1 MHKVSLQ
8 PRSQKGVEEKRRI
21 AEGPSAGPAVAQGCK
36 TCCHAQAVIGR
47 AWRPACRPEEA
58 GRSGGTSAGLR
69 GAIIGLSNLPI
80 MISMS
85 RTMLECSKQHGIC
98 RWMRSVLGFAASA
111 PGPSQINGSGDWSPV
126 HPGKLQIFLQRWP
139 MPRPYVPASWAAC
152 AEGMCAQTSPTSP

>member
-1 MHKVSLQ
+1 MVTIYSKRTMFLTLTTYARVIAFNGIRCPPRHKVSLQ

-47 AWRPACRPEEA
+47 AWRPACRPEQA

-85 RTMLECSKQHGIC
+85 RTMLEDSK
-98 RWMRSVLGFAASA
+98 
-111 PGPSQINGSGDWSPV
+111 
-126 HPGKLQIFLQRWP
+126 
-139 MPRPYVPASWAAC
+139 
-152 AEGMCAQTSPTSP
+152 